1 MVDKAQTLLLTL
13 PAEAR
18 RYLGEHAEG
27 PGLAYYPEHFAAVG
41 VGWEMCESPEH
52 VRLGMSAW
60 LPFSEAEVLEV
71 ACVVADARTIEP
83 YHEEGRWLVSL
94 EGDDGGGFNAWV
106 IETPWQSSL
115 MLAALKCLTEAW
127 SRK

>member
-1 MVDKAQTLLLTL
+1 MTEAQALLLTL

-18 RYLGEHAEG
+18 RRLAEHAEG
-27 PGLAYYPEHFAAVG
+27 PGLQYLAEGSVWRQQDRPVLVSCWDDG
-41 VGWEMCESPEH
+41 D
-52 VRLGMSAW
+52 AW

-71 ACVVADARTIEP
+71 ACAVADARTIEP

-127 SRK
+127 ARTHGGT